1 MNVMIWPT
9 ILFPSFTSVSCN
21 KLRAKNELVVN
32 CEYPYQE
39 SLSCSW
45 RNDEQYKTVEK
56 IIRAWVALTQQLNKY
71 RRNLLIFSL
80 YCRRSE
86 TCSSRRSCAL
96 LCRCRCCLL
105 LWVFEQKNETHNPLS
120 CPIFHLQ
127 MARICSSCSLQIS
140 FRLTQPPLIL
150 CRESSP
156 FKKLHKQRREE
167 RER

>member
-9 ILFPSFTSVSCN
+9 ILFPSLTSVSCN

-71 RRNLLIFSL
+71 RRNLLIFL
-80 YCRRSE
+80 CIVDAVKLVLLVVR
-86 TCSSRRSCAL
+86 AL
-96 LCRCRCCLL
+96 FYSVAVAVMSVLA
-105 LWVFEQKNETHNPLS
+105 KKKHETHNPLS

-156 FKKLHKQRREE
+156 FKKLHEQRREE